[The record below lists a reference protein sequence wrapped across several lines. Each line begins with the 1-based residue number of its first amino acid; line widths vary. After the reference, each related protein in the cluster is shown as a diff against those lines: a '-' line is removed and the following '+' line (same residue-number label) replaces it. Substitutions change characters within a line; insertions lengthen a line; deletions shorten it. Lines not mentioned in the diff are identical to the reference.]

1 LQAVVWN
8 PERSEEYMEV
18 TVRRS
23 SFLSAADLA
32 CEVVSS
38 SGVAERWHNP
48 SALAEFSVGGIAGHT
63 YLAARILER
72 RLDTEVPEDPEVIDA
87 LERYSDIRIVDT
99 ASLEDEVHRGVRHDG
114 EYVARR
120 GPVAVAGK
128 FHELLDRLRSRLPDE
143 PPGRLV
149 VASTPGTVMLL
160 DDFLSSRTIE
170 MLVHAD
176 DLAVSVGLPPLDL
189 PPDAAKVAT
198 TTLLEL
204 ARQRA
209 GDLAVLRALTRR
221 ERQESDILYG
231 L

>member
-1 LQAVVWN
+1 
-8 PERSEEYMEV
+8 MEV

-23 SFLSAADLA
+23 SFLSAAALA
-32 CEVVSS
+32 CEMVSS
-38 SGVAERWHNP
+38 SRVAERWHDP
-48 SALAEFSVGGIAGHT
+48 SALAEFSVGGVAGHT

-72 RLDTEVPEDPEVIDA
+72 RLNTALPEDPVVVDA
-87 LERYSDIRIVDT
+87 LDRYSEIRIVDT

-120 GPVAVAGK
+120 GPVAVAGN
-128 FHELLDRLRSRLPDE
+128 FHELFDRLRSRLADE
-143 PPGRLV
+143 PRGRLV

-160 DDFLSSRTIE
+160 DDFLGSRTVE

-204 ARQRA
+204 ARQRT
-209 GDLAVLRALTRR
+209 GDLAVLRAMSRR
-221 ERQESDILYG
+221 ERQESEILYG

>member
-1 LQAVVWN
+1 
-8 PERSEEYMEV
+8 MK
-18 TVRRS
+18 TTTRRS
-23 SFLSAADLA
+23 GFLSAAALA
-32 CEVVSS
+32 CEMVSS
-38 SGVAERWHNP
+38 PRVAERWHDP
-48 SALAEFSVGGIAGHT
+48 SALAQFSVGGVAGHT
-63 YLAARILER
+63 YLGARILER
-72 RLDTEVPEDPEVIDA
+72 RLDAAIPEDPEVVDT
-87 LERYSDIRIVDT
+87 LERYRDIRIVDK
-99 ASLEDEVHRGVRHDG
+99 AALEDEVHRGIRRDG

-120 GPVAVAGK
+120 GPFVVAEK
-128 FHELLDRLRSRLPDE
+128 FHEVLDRLRSRLANE

-149 VASTPGTVMLL
+149 VASTPGTVTLL
-160 DDFLSSRTIE
+160 DDFLGSRTIE

-189 PPDAAKVAT
+189 PPDAAKMAM

-204 ARQRA
+204 ARQRS